1 GMLFRGY
8 IYQVLVVGLHLYWDY
23 VVNGRID
30 RSYMTSDMGTE
41 YRVLDVDT
49 RITITSLIR
58 KDDVG
63 FGCAGE
69 GQQPLRIVPINVAS
83 SPGSVNLYDFCRAAV
98 NLLKSNIH
106 MIR

>member
-1 GMLFRGY
+1 
-8 IYQVLVVGLHLYWDY
+8 
-23 VVNGRID
+23 
-30 RSYMTSDMGTE
+30 MTSDMGTE

-49 RITITSLIR
+49 RLVLATFTGVEVLCIPGDAIPSITITSLIR